1 MDELNGNGKRGLP
14 KLREI
19 LRRQKQ
25 DSEDEESP
33 DIEFQYDDADSHAA
47 EIAELYSYTEQ
58 PEFSLNLAAFESLM
72 SLFGLSNRWL
82 KMSSSERNRAIQLLL
97 DTLERCE
104 SAERLK
110 GARAIL
116 YLAQGCWEECMSDT
130 ECWDVARDN
139 VELLYRHGVFSS
151 FIDLLSIETENT
163 GAANNALRKLAVSL
177 ADSVDLRVILTV
189 LYIMVEVLRGHDDL
203 RLRDSF
209 TLELGQV
216 QGEEEDL
223 LAVRLLNMVTRY
235 CSGSAPHFPMKKVLL
250 LLWKVILASLGG
262 STVLGKL
269 KSEYREQ
276 HGIPAQTE
284 DTVTVSKTMRAA
296 SPPASAAELIEATGG
311 RRNRRGIP
319 RMAKQNSLD
328 EMGLDL
334 DDDPDEFNDETDTTP
349 GSRDSGVES
358 GFGRDS
364 PRPVSPPLECNQHV
378 VRGLPWKPKVRQKD
392 VESFLD
398 NTRVKFVGFKLSED
412 NVSLAGLP
420 PPIHEGARILSQ
432 YVYKSLSESQIKRE
446 EEIALNPLSKPELD
460 VPQTPAEQLYQDM
473 LPSLPQYM
481 IALLKI
487 LLAAAPTSKAKTD
500 SINIMTDV
508 LPEEMPMTVMQ
519 SMKLGIDVNRHK
531 EIIVKAVSAI
541 LLLLL
546 KHFKINHI
554 YQFEFM
560 SQHLVFANCIPLVLK
575 FFNQNIMAYI
585 GSKNNI
591 ALLDFPSCV
600 IGEQAELTAETLEVG
615 DTSVFCWRN
624 MASCINLL
632 RVLNKLTKWKH
643 SRIMMLVVFKSAP
656 ILKRTLKVKH
666 AMLQLYVLKLLKMQT
681 KYLGRQWRKSNMKTM
696 SAIYTKV
703 RHRLNDDWAF
713 GNDVD
718 SRPWDFQAEECA
730 LRSAVDRFNNR
741 RYDRGGGQGGQDR
754 RDHLEGE
761 FDPVDN
767 CINSVL
773 GQEVELTDE
782 FKANYERWL
791 QREVYNTQIDWDQLL
806 TTPNYL

>member
-1 MDELNGNGKRGLP
+1 VETGRAGAGAEEL
-14 KLREI
+14 
-19 LRRQKQ
+19 
-25 DSEDEESP
+25 S
-33 DIEFQYDDADSHAA
+33 
-47 EIAELYSYTEQ
+47 AELSCGE
-58 PEFSLNLAAFESLM
+58 A
-72 SLFGLSNRWL
+72 
-82 KMSSSERNRAIQLLL
+82 
-97 DTLERCE
+97 
-104 SAERLK
+104 
-110 GARAIL
+110 
-116 YLAQGCWEECMSDT
+116 
-130 ECWDVARDN
+130 
-139 VELLYRHGVFSS
+139 
-151 FIDLLSIETENT
+151 
-163 GAANNALRKLAVSL
+163 
-177 ADSVDLRVILTV
+177 
-189 LYIMVEVLRGHDDL
+189 
-203 RLRDSF
+203 
-209 TLELGQV
+209 GQ
-216 QGEEEDL
+216 EL

-250 LLWKVILASLGG
+250 LLWKVLLSSLGG
-262 STVLGKL
+262 STELSRL
-269 KSEYREQ
+269 KAEYRAAA
-276 HGIPAQTE
+276 GIPAQAE
-284 DTVTVSKTMRAA
+284 DTVAVSRTMRAA
-296 SPPASAAELIEATGG
+296 SPPASAAELIEASAAV
-311 RRNRRGIP
+311 RRNRRGLG
-319 RMAKQNSLD
+319 RMAKQSSLD

-334 DDDPDEFNDETDTTP
+334 EDDSEEFPEEEGGAET
-349 GSRDSGVES
+349 GG

-364 PRPVSPPLECNQHV
+364 PRPGTPPPARDHP
-378 VRGLPWKPKVRQKD
+378 VRGLPWTPKVRQKD
-392 VESFLD
+392 IETFLD
-398 NTRVKFVGFKLSED
+398 NSRAKFVGFKLED
-412 NVSLAGLP
+412 DTSSLAGLP
-420 PPIHEGARILSQ
+420 SAIHEGARVLNRH
-432 YVYKSLSESQIKRE
+432 VYHSLAETQVKRE
-446 EEIALNPLSKPELD
+446 DEIAANPLSRPERE
-460 VPQTPAEQLYQDM
+460 VEQTAAEILYQAM

-487 LLAAAPTSKAKTD
+487 LLAAAPTSKAKGD

-541 LLLLL
+541 LLILL
-546 KHFKINHI
+546 KHFKINHV

-600 IGEQAELTAETLEVG
+600 IGEQPELTAETLEVG
-615 DTSVFCWRN
+615 DTSVYCWRN

-741 RYDRGGGQGGQDR
+741 RYGRAGERQPGKESGEVG
-754 RDHLEGE
+754 GE
-761 FDPVDN
+761 FEPVDN

-791 QREVYNTQIDWDQLL
+791 EREVHNTQIDWDQLL
-806 TTPNYL
+806 APSYQ

>member
-33 DIEFQYDDADSHAA
+33 DIEFQYDDADTHAA
-47 EIAELYSYTEQ
+47 EIAEAYSYTEQ
-58 PEFSLNLAAFESLM
+58 PEFTMNQMAFTDLM
-72 SLFGLSNRWL
+72 NRFGLGNQWL
-82 KMSSSERNRAIQLLL
+82 KMGQGEKERAVLLLL
-97 DTLERCE
+97 DQVELWERDD
-104 SAERLK
+104 RLR

-116 YLAQGCWEECMSDT
+116 YLAQGCFEECMSDT
-130 ECWDVARDN
+130 ECWDVAREN
-139 VELLYRHGVFSS
+139 VELLYKHGVFNS

-163 GAANNALRKLAVSL
+163 EAANNALRKLAVSL
-177 ADSVDLRVILTV
+177 ADSVELRTILTV
-189 LYIMVEVLRGHDDL
+189 LYIMVEVLRTHDDL
-203 RLRDSF
+203 LLRESF
-209 TLELGQV
+209 TQELGNLV
-216 QGEEEDL
+216 AEDL
-223 LAVRLLNMVTRY
+223 LAIRLLNMVTRY

-262 STVLGKL
+262 SDTLSTL
-269 KSEYREQ
+269 KAGYREKS
-276 HGIPAQTE
+276 GIPPQAE

-296 SPPASAAELIEATGG
+296 SPPASAAELIEATGV
-311 RRNRRGIP
+311 RRNRRGLG
-319 RMAKQNSLD
+319 RMAKQSSLD

-334 DDDPDEFNDETDTTP
+334 DDEPEEFNDE
-349 GSRDSGVES
+349 DSGVES

-364 PRPVSPPLECNQHV
+364 PRPDTPPPAKEHI
-378 VRGLPWKPKVRQKD
+378 VRGLPWTPKVRQKD

-398 NTRVKFVGFKLSED
+398 NSRVKFVGFKLIDDTS
-412 NVSLAGLP
+412 SLAGLP
-420 PPIHEGARILSQ
+420 PAIHEGARVLSQ
-432 YVYKSLSESQIKRE
+432 HVYKSLAETQIKRE
-446 EEIALNPLSKPELD
+446 EEIASNPLSRPE
-460 VPQTPAEQLYQDM
+460 VEVEQTPSEILYQAM

-546 KHFKINHI
+546 KHFKINHV

-600 IGEQAELTAETLEVG
+600 IGEQPELTAETLEVG
-615 DTSVFCWRN
+615 DTSVYCWRN
-624 MASCINLL
+624 MASCVNLL

-696 SAIYTKV
+696 SAIYTK
-703 RHRLNDDWAF
+703 
-713 GNDVD
+713 
-718 SRPWDFQAEECA
+718 
-730 LRSAVDRFNNR
+730 
-741 RYDRGGGQGGQDR
+741 
-754 RDHLEGE
+754 
-761 FDPVDN
+761 
-767 CINSVL
+767 
-773 GQEVELTDE
+773 
-782 FKANYERWL
+782 ANIKSL
-791 QREVYNTQIDWDQLL
+791 KMLL
-806 TTPNYL
+806 TNMSSSGPSQTER

>member
-33 DIEFQYDDADSHAA
+33 DIEFQYDDADTHAA
-47 EIAELYSYTEQ
+47 EIAEAYSYTEQ
-58 PEFSLNLAAFESLM
+58 PEFTMNQGAFSELM
-72 SLFGLSNRWL
+72 TRFGLNNQWL
-82 KMSSSERNRAIQLLL
+82 KMGKDEKDRAVLLLL
-97 DTLERCE
+97 DQVELWERE
-104 SAERLK
+104 DRLR

-116 YLAQGCWEECMSDT
+116 YLAQGCFEECMSDT

-139 VELLYRHGVFSS
+139 VELLYKHGVFNS
-151 FIDLLSIETENT
+151 FIDLLSIETENNE
-163 GAANNALRKLAVSL
+163 AANNALRKLAVSL
-177 ADSVDLRVILTV
+177 ADSVELRTILTV
-189 LYIMVEVLRGHDDL
+189 LYIMVEVLRTHDDL
-203 RLRDSF
+203 ILRENF
-209 TLELGQV
+209 TLELGNV
-216 QGEEEDL
+216 VADDL
-223 LAVRLLNMVTRY
+223 LAIRLLNMVTRY
-235 CSGSAPHFPMKKVLL
+235 CSGNAPHFPMKKVLL

-262 STVLGKL
+262 SDTLSKL
-269 KSEYREQ
+269 KATYREKS
-276 HGIPAQTE
+276 GIPPQAE

-296 SPPASAAELIEATGG
+296 SPPASAAELIEATGV
-311 RRNRRGIP
+311 RRNRRGLG
-319 RMAKQNSLD
+319 RMAKQSSLD

-334 DDDPDEFNDETDTTP
+334 DDEPEEFNDE
-349 GSRDSGVES
+349 DSGVES

-364 PRPVSPPLECNQHV
+364 PRPDTPPPAKEHI
-378 VRGLPWKPKVRQKD
+378 VRGLPWTPKVRQKD

-398 NTRVKFVGFKLSED
+398 NSRVKFVGFKLSD
-412 NVSLAGLP
+412 DTSSLAGLP
-420 PPIHEGARILSQ
+420 PAIHEGARVLSQ
-432 YVYKSLSESQIKRE
+432 HVYKSLAETQIKRE
-446 EEIALNPLSKPELD
+446 EEIANNPLSRPE
-460 VPQTPAEQLYQDM
+460 VEVEQTPAEILYQAM

-546 KHFKINHI
+546 KHFKINHV

-600 IGEQAELTAETLEVG
+600 IGEQPELTAETLEVG
-615 DTSVFCWRN
+615 DTSVYCWRN
-624 MASCINLL
+624 MASCVNLL

-741 RYDRGGGQGGQDR
+741 RYDRGVGVVERKDV
-754 RDHLEGE
+754 LEGDFE
-761 FDPVDN
+761 PVDN
-767 CINSVL
+767 CVNSVL
-773 GQEVELTDE
+773 GQDVELTEE
-782 FKANYERWL
+782 FKANYEKWL

-806 TTPNYL
+806 VSSYQ

>member
-33 DIEFQYDDADSHAA
+33 DIEFLYDDADSHAA
-47 EIAELYSYTEQ
+47 EIAEAYSYTEQ
-58 PEFSLNLAAFESLM
+58 PEFTMNQVAFNDLM
-72 SLFGLSNRWL
+72 VRFGLGNQWL
-82 KMSSSERNRAIQLLL
+82 KMGKGEKDRAVLLLL
-97 DTLERCE
+97 DQVELWERE
-104 SAERLK
+104 DRLR

-116 YLAQGCWEECMSDT
+116 YLAQGCFEECMSDT
-130 ECWDVARDN
+130 ECWDIAREN
-139 VELLYRHGVFSS
+139 VELLYRHGVFNS

-163 GAANNALRKLAVSL
+163 EAANNALRKLAVSL
-177 ADSVDLRVILTV
+177 ADSVELRTVLTV
-189 LYIMVEVLRGHDDL
+189 LYIMVEVLRTHDDQQL
-203 RLRDSF
+203 KENF
-209 TLELGQV
+209 TQELANV
-216 QGEEEDL
+216 MAEDL
-223 LAVRLLNMVTRY
+223 LAIRLLNMVTRY

-262 STVLGKL
+262 SDTLFTL
-269 KSEYREQ
+269 KAGYREAS
-276 HGIPAQTE
+276 GIPPQAE

-296 SPPASAAELIEATGG
+296 SPPASAAELIEATGV
-311 RRNRRGIP
+311 RRNRRGLG
-319 RMAKQNSLD
+319 RMAKQSSLD

-334 DDDPDEFNDETDTTP
+334 DDEPEEFNDE
-349 GSRDSGVES
+349 DSGVES

-364 PRPVSPPLECNQHV
+364 PRPDTPPPAKEHV
-378 VRGLPWKPKVRQKD
+378 VRGLPWTPKVRQKD
-392 VESFLD
+392 VEAFLD
-398 NTRVKFVGFKLSED
+398 NSRAKFVGFKLSD
-412 NVSLAGLP
+412 DTSSLAGLP
-420 PPIHEGARILSQ
+420 PAIHEGARILSQ
-432 YVYKSLSESQIKRE
+432 HVYKSLAETQIKRE
-446 EEIALNPLSKPELD
+446 EEIASNPLSKPE
-460 VPQTPAEQLYQDM
+460 VEVEQTPAEILYQAM

-546 KHFKINHI
+546 KHFKINHV

-600 IGEQAELTAETLEVG
+600 IGEQPELTAETLEVG
-615 DTSVFCWRN
+615 DTSVYCWRN
-624 MASCINLL
+624 MASCVNLL

-741 RYDRGGGQGGQDR
+741 RYDRGVGGQERKDV
-754 RDHLEGE
+754 LEGE
-761 FDPVDN
+761 FEPVDS
-767 CINSVL
+767 CVNSVL
-773 GQEVELTDE
+773 GQDVELTEE
-782 FKANYERWL
+782 FKANYEKWL
-791 QREVYNTQIDWDQLL
+791 QKEVYNTQIDWDQLL
-806 TTPNYL
+806 VSSYN

>member
-33 DIEFQYDDADSHAA
+33 DIEFQYDDADTHAA
-47 EIAELYSYTEQ
+47 EIAEAYSYTEQ
-58 PEFSLNLAAFESLM
+58 PEFAMNQAAFTELM
-72 SLFGLSNRWL
+72 TKFKLGAQWL
-82 KMSSSERNRAIQLLL
+82 KMSSAEKERAVLLLL
-97 DTLERCE
+97 DQIELWGRE
-104 SAERLK
+104 ERLQ

-116 YLAQGCWEECMSDT
+116 YLAQGCFDECMSDT
-130 ECWDVARDN
+130 ECWDIAREN
-139 VELLYRHGVFSS
+139 VELLYKHGVFSS
-151 FIDLLSIETENT
+151 FIDLLSIETENAE
-163 GAANNALRKLAVSL
+163 AANSALRKLAVSL
-177 ADSVDLRVILTV
+177 ADSIELRTILTV
-189 LYIMVEVLRGHDDL
+189 LYIMVEVLRTHDDL
-203 RLRDSF
+203 RLRETF
-209 TLELGQV
+209 IQELGSSNLCD
-216 QGEEEDL
+216 DL
-223 LAVRLLNMVTRY
+223 LAIRLLNMVTRY

-262 STVLGKL
+262 SEVLFNL
-269 KSEYREQ
+269 KIAYREK
-276 HGIPAQTE
+276 HGIPPQTE
-284 DTVTVSKTMRAA
+284 DTVSVSKTMRAA
-296 SPPASAAELIEATGG
+296 SPPASAAELIEATGV
-311 RRNRRGIP
+311 RRNRRGLG
-319 RMAKQNSLD
+319 RMAKQSSLD

-334 DDDPDEFNDETDTTP
+334 DDEPEEFNDE
-349 GSRDSGVES
+349 DSGVES

-364 PRPVSPPLECNQHV
+364 PRPDTPPPVKEHI
-378 VRGLPWKPKVRQKD
+378 VRGLPWTPKVRQKD
-392 VESFLD
+392 IEAFLD
-398 NTRVKFVGFKLSED
+398 SSRIKFVGYKLPDDTS
-412 NVSLAGLP
+412 SLAGLP
-420 PPIHEGARILSQ
+420 PAIHEGARVLSQ
-432 YVYKSLSESQIKRE
+432 HVYKSLAESQIKRE
-446 EEIALNPLSKPELD
+446 EEIANNPLSKPETD
-460 VPQTPAEQLYQDM
+460 VDQTPSEILYQAM

-546 KHFKINHI
+546 KHFKINHV

-600 IGEQAELTAETLEVG
+600 IGEQPELTAETLEVG
-615 DTSVFCWRN
+615 DTSVYCWRN
-624 MASCINLL
+624 MASCVNLL

-741 RYDRGGGQGGQDR
+741 RYDRGGGVQEKKDI
-754 RDHLEGE
+754 LEGE
-761 FDPVDN
+761 FEPVDN
-767 CINSVL
+767 CVNSVL

-782 FKANYERWL
+782 FKANYEKWL

-806 TTPNYL
+806 LCSYE

>member
-19 LRRQKQ
+19 LRRQKA

-33 DIEFQYDDADSHAA
+33 DIEFQYEDADTMAA
-47 EIAELYSYTEQ
+47 EIAEVYSYTEQ
-58 PEFSLNLAAFESLM
+58 PEFALNQAAFESLM
-72 SLFGLSNRWL
+72 AQFGLGGSWL
-82 KMSSSERNRAIQLLL
+82 RMGAGERSRAVLLLL
-97 DTLERCE
+97 DQLELWDKE
-104 SAERLK
+104 ERLR
-110 GARAIL
+110 GARAVL

-130 ECWDVARDN
+130 ECWDTVRDN
-139 VELLYRHGVFSS
+139 VALLYQHGVFTS
-151 FIDLLSIETENT
+151 FIELLSIETENS
-163 GAANNALRKLAVSL
+163 AAASSALRKLAVSL
-177 ADSVDLRVILTV
+177 ADSVELRVILTV
-189 LYIMVEVLRGHDDL
+189 LYIMVEVFRCHDDPKV
-203 RLRDSF
+203 REAF
-209 TLELGQV
+209 ALELAGG
-216 QGEEEDL
+216 GEEEL

-235 CSGSAPHFPMKKVLL
+235 CSNSAPHFPMKKVLL
-250 LLWKVILASLGG
+250 LLWKVVLAGLGG
-262 STVLGKL
+262 SATLATL
-269 KSEYREQ
+269 KADYRRQ
-276 HGIPAQTE
+276 HGIPAQVE

-311 RRNRRGIP
+311 RRNRRGLG

-334 DDDPDEFNDETDTTP
+334 EEEEEGFQEDE
-349 GSRDSGVES
+349 GGVET

-364 PRPVSPPLECNQHV
+364 PRPQTPPVARAHV
-378 VRGLPWKPKVRQKD
+378 VRGLPWTPKVRQKD
-392 VESFLD
+392 VDAFLD
-398 NTRVKFVGFKLSED
+398 NTRTKFVGFKLPED
-412 NVSLAGLP
+412 SVSLAGLP
-420 PPIHEGARILSQ
+420 PPIHEGARVLGQ
-432 YVYKSLSESQIKRE
+432 HVYKSLAESQIKRE
-446 EEIALNPLSKPELD
+446 EEIAANPLSRPELA
-460 VPQTPAEQLYQDM
+460 VEQTPAELLYQAM

-546 KHFKINHI
+546 KHFKINHV

-600 IGEQAELTAETLEVG
+600 IGEQPELTAETLEVG
-615 DTSVFCWRN
+615 DVSVYCWRN
-624 MASCINLL
+624 MASCVNLL

-741 RYDRGGGQGGQDR
+741 RYDRGQGGQEKKEPLD
-754 RDHLEGE
+754 GE
-761 FDPVDN
+761 YVPVDT
-767 CINSVL
+767 CVNSVL
-773 GQEVELTDE
+773 GVEVELSEE

-791 QREVYNTQIDWDQLL
+791 QREVYQAQTDWDQLL
-806 TTPNYL
+806 QPNHL

>member
-1 MDELNGNGKRGLP
+1 
-14 KLREI
+14 
-19 LRRQKQ
+19 
-25 DSEDEESP
+25 
-33 DIEFQYDDADSHAA
+33 
-47 EIAELYSYTEQ
+47 
-58 PEFSLNLAAFESLM
+58 
-72 SLFGLSNRWL
+72 
-82 KMSSSERNRAIQLLL
+82 
-97 DTLERCE
+97 
-104 SAERLK
+104 
-110 GARAIL
+110 
-116 YLAQGCWEECMSDT
+116 
-130 ECWDVARDN
+130 
-139 VELLYRHGVFSS
+139 
-151 FIDLLSIETENT
+151 
-163 GAANNALRKLAVSL
+163 
-177 ADSVDLRVILTV
+177 
-189 LYIMVEVLRGHDDL
+189 
-203 RLRDSF
+203 
-209 TLELGQV
+209 
-216 QGEEEDL
+216 
-223 LAVRLLNMVTRY
+223 MVTRY
-235 CSGSAPHFPMKKVLL
+235 CSGNAPHFPMKKVLL

-262 STVLGKL
+262 SDTLSKL
-269 KSEYREQ
+269 KASYREKS
-276 HGIPAQTE
+276 GIPPQAE

-296 SPPASAAELIEATGG
+296 SPPASAAELIEATGV
-311 RRNRRGIP
+311 RRNRRGLG
-319 RMAKQNSLD
+319 RMAKQSSLD

-334 DDDPDEFNDETDTTP
+334 DDEPEEFNDE
-349 GSRDSGVES
+349 DSGVES

-364 PRPVSPPLECNQHV
+364 PRPDTPPPAKEHI
-378 VRGLPWKPKVRQKD
+378 VRGLPWTPKVRQKD

-398 NTRVKFVGFKLSED
+398 NSRVKFVGFKLSD
-412 NVSLAGLP
+412 DTSSLAGLP
-420 PPIHEGARILSQ
+420 PAIHEGARVLSQ
-432 YVYKSLSESQIKRE
+432 HVYKSLAETQIKRE
-446 EEIALNPLSKPELD
+446 EEIANNPLSRPE
-460 VPQTPAEQLYQDM
+460 VEVEQTPAEILYQAM

-600 IGEQAELTAETLEVG
+600 IGEQPELTAETLEVG
-615 DTSVFCWRN
+615 DTSLYCWRN
-624 MASCINLL
+624 MFSCINLL

-656 ILKRTLKVKH
+656 VLKRKLKVKH

-741 RYDRGGGQGGQDR
+741 RYDRGGGQGGSERKDP
-754 RDHLEGE
+754 LEGE

-767 CINSVL
+767 CVNSVL

-791 QREVYNTQIDWDQLL
+791 HREVYNTQIDWDQLL
-806 TTPNYL
+806 ASPNYM